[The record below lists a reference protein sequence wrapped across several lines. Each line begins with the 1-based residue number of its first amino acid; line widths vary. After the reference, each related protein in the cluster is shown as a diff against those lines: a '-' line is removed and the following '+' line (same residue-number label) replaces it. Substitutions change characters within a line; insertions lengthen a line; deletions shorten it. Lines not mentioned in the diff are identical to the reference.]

1 MGHKKSQS
9 DEGEKVKKKSDKA
22 GKTKG
27 AKSKSKAKAKASAK
41 SEAEVEQPKLT
52 QEDALAMAE
61 AIVEMVN
68 EGAEHPVAFFVSGSD
83 PLGRELIQLQGGD
96 AEDMHGVVPVVLDAA
111 QVRRYAMLTVADELL
126 WRRDPGAS

>member
-9 DEGEKVKKKSDKA
+9 DEGEKVKKDKTKSDKP
-22 GKTKG
+22 GKAKG
-27 AKSKSKAKAKASAK
+27 AKTKAKAAAKAG
-41 SEAEVEQPKLT
+41 AEMVEQPKLT

-96 AEDMHGVVPVVLDAA
+96 AEDMNGVVPVVLDAA

-126 WRRDPGAS
+126 WRRAPGAS

>member
-1 MGHKKSQS
+1 MGHKKTGS
-9 DEGEKVKKKSDKA
+9 DEGEKVKKDKTKSDSA
-22 GKTKG
+22 GKAKG
-27 AKSKSKAKAKASAK
+27 AKSKPKSKAAAKA
-41 SEAEVEQPKLT
+41 EVVEQPKLT